1 MSNFIEFIEG
11 KEGVDIGDERVIDYE
26 EAVDWGLEPES
37 YKRNIPVGF
46 HTVKLIFKTWGKKC
60 ALNCFF
66 KDIKTEKKY
75 RITLFTSPKNPYS
88 YTARDNLI
96 DFSESGNLE
105 NIYQIE
111 VKHSPKG
118 YPIMLSAS
126 LLKAEPCITYPRK
139 TVQ

>member
-1 MSNFIEFIEG
+1 MSNFIEILEG
-11 KEGVDIGDERVIDYE
+11 EEGVDIGNVRAIDYE

-37 YKRNIPVGF
+37 YKRNIPIGS
-46 HTVKLIFKTWGKKC
+46 HTVKLIFKTWGKKR

-66 KDIKTEKKY
+66 KDTKTEEKY
-75 RITLFTSPKNPYS
+75 RITLFTSAKNPYL

-111 VKHSPKG
+111 VKNNMKG
-118 YPIMLSAS
+118 YVIILSAE
-126 LLKAEPCITYPRK
+126 LIKEC
-139 TVQ
+139 

>member
-11 KEGVDIGDERVIDYE
+11 EEGVDIGDERVIDYE

-46 HTVKLIFKTWGKKC
+46 HTVKLIFKTWGQKC

-66 KDIKTEKKY
+66 KD
-75 RITLFTSPKNPYS
+75 TLFTSPKNPYR

-139 TVQ
+139 TFQ

>member
-1 MSNFIEFIEG
+1 M
-11 KEGVDIGDERVIDYE
+11 
-26 EAVDWGLEPES
+26 
-37 YKRNIPVGF
+37 
-46 HTVKLIFKTWGKKC
+46 
-60 ALNCFF
+60 
-66 KDIKTEKKY
+66 
-75 RITLFTSPKNPYS
+75 
-88 YTARDNLI
+88 I

-139 TVQ
+139 TFQ